1 MGAVSAPR
9 ILVVED
15 DPAIA
20 QAVAHALR
28 GEGCQVRCE
37 AGVFAAQAALDTFRP
52 DLAIVDVR
60 LPPGPDGL
68 ALARHLRTVDDL
80 PIIFVTAADA
90 PEERLAGFAAGGDD
104 YLIKPF
110 LMAELLARVGAL
122 LRRSGRLRS
131 NLLVLGDLVIDEDAR
146 TVVRA
151 GALLAL
157 TPTEFDLLLALA
169 RHQRKVLSK
178 LQLLSQVWGY
188 EAYDPNLVE
197 VHISALR
204 RKLEA
209 HGPRIVHTVRG
220 AGYVVRA

>member
-1 MGAVSAPR
+1 M
-9 ILVVED
+9 
-15 DPAIA
+15 
-20 QAVAHALR
+20 AHALG
-28 GEGCQVRCE
+28 GEGYLVRCE
-37 AGVFAAQAALDTFRP
+37 AGVFDAQAALDTFRP

-60 LPPGPDGL
+60 LPPGPDDL

-90 PEERLAGFAAGGDD
+90 PHERLAGFAAGGDD

-131 NLLVLGDLVIDEDAR
+131 NLLGLGDLVIDEDAR

-151 GALLAL
+151 GALVAL

-220 AGYVVRA
+220 TGYVARA

>member
-1 MGAVSAPR
+1 MCSPPR
-9 ILVVED
+9 PPSI
-15 DPAIA
+15 P
-20 QAVAHALR
+20 
-28 GEGCQVRCE
+28 
-37 AGVFAAQAALDTFRP
+37 FPP

-90 PEERLAGFAAGGDD
+90 PHERLAGFAAGGDD

-151 GALLAL
+151 GALVAL

-178 LQLLSQVWGY
+178 LQLLSQVRGY

-220 AGYVVRA
+220 TGYVARA